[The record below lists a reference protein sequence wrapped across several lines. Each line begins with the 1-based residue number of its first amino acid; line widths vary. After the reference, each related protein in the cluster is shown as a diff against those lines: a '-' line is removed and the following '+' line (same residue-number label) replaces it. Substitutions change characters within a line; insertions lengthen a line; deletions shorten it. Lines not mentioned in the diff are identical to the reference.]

1 MKKVRRRFLSAALV
15 ALTALPVMATS
26 AIDAVAVNPPHGSIV
41 SDDPANNT
49 PNVMNGRVNALL
61 VMGNRVFV
69 GGTFTTVQNAGSGQN
84 ITRNRLFSFNA
95 NTGQIDA
102 GFNPNVNNAVE
113 ALAPSPNGQNIYV
126 GGRFTS
132 VNGNNGMQRI
142 AQLQISNGAIV
153 AGWDPNP
160 QHHVYDL
167 VTRGTTLYAAGR
179 FTSIGGAPRAG
190 LAALNTANGTAL
202 NSLNI
207 PFTGAPID
215 GIPLVWKIDVT
226 GNGSTMVVTGNFDQ
240 AGRPASHADGH
251 GQPGDEP
258 GLAHLVAHGRV
269 PVLRR
274 GRSHVLR
281 RGLPPLHPRRR
292 HLARRFLRG
301 DHHDRRQQPEPHM
314 RHDHAVGARS
324 HGPRSAADV
333 EHLDGWRQPPQ
344 RDRHGRRDLRGRT
357 SAVGQQPVQPDPV
370 RPLPGTVPRWRAA
383 PGLLGPRP
391 AERTSLQ
398 LEPGQEP
405 AWQGSAGHGR
415 HAERLLLRQRHRPRG
430 R

>member
-102 GFNPNVNNAVE
+102 GFNPNMNNAVE

-167 VTRGTTLYAAGR
+167 VTRGNHALRRRSIHEYRWRPEGR
-179 FTSIGGAPRAG
+179 TRRTQHRDWRRAQ
-190 LAALNTANGTAL
+190 LAQH
-202 NSLNI
+202 
-207 PFTGAPID
+207 
-215 GIPLVWKIDVT
+215 PL
-226 GNGSTMVVTGNFDQ
+226 
-240 AGRPASHADGH
+240 
-251 GQPGDEP
+251 
-258 GLAHLVAHGRV
+258 HGR
-269 PVLRR
+269 
-274 GRSHVLR
+274 S
-281 RGLPPLHPRRR
+281 
-292 HLARRFLRG
+292 
-301 DHHDRRQQPEPHM
+301 DRR
-314 RHDHAVGARS
+314 
-324 HGPRSAADV
+324 
-333 EHLDGWRQPPQ
+333 
-344 RDRHGRRDLRGRT
+344 
-357 SAVGQQPVQPDPV
+357 
-370 RPLPGTVPRWRAA
+370 
-383 PGLLGPRP
+383 
-391 AERTSLQ
+391 
-398 LEPGQEP
+398 
-405 AWQGSAGHGR
+405 
-415 HAERLLLRQRHRPRG
+415 
-430 R
+430 